1 MKSQKSLNPFLASA
15 LLAAVSAKD
24 YTSNDDGSITTGQ
37 GITAKGEYFDRING
51 GEWTRT
57 ENLIPT
63 EGLAHILNVA
73 LGTTPKPA
81 SYHLALFSAAA
92 QPTANWTAA
101 SFASTASEIVSMTE
115 GYSAATRPTWTPAK
129 TATNSID
136 NMTAGNVAKVTM
148 KTASTLTVQGA
159 AMLTTSAKGGTTGAL
174 ISASKY
180 ASPRVFQDGDTY
192 EIGYRISLTV

>member
-1 MKSQKSLNPFLASA
+1 VKSHKSLNPFLASA

-24 YTSNDDGSITTGQ
+24 YISNDDGSITTGQ

-73 LGTTPKPA
+73 LGTAPKPA

-92 QPTANWTAA
+92 QPAANWTAA

-115 GYSAATRPTWTPAK
+115 GYSSATRPTWTPAN

-136 NMTAGNVAKVTM
+136 NMAAVAKVTM
-148 KTASTLTVQGA
+148 KTASSLTVQGA
-159 AMLTTSAKGGTTGAL
+159 AMLTNSSKGSTAGAL

-180 ASPRVFQDGDTY
+180 AAPRVFQDGDTY

>member
-1 MKSQKSLNPFLASA
+1 MKSHKSLNPFLASA

-24 YTSNDDGSITTGQ
+24 YTNNEDGSITTGQ
-37 GITAKGEYFDRING
+37 GITAKGEYYDRING

-92 QPTANWTAA
+92 QPAANWTAA

-115 GYSAATRPTWTPAK
+115 GYSAATRPTWTPAN
-129 TATNSID
+129 TSTNSID
-136 NMTAGNVAKVTM
+136 NMTAVAKVTM
-148 KTASTLTVQGA
+148 KTASSLTVQGA
-159 AMLTTSAKGGTTGAL
+159 AMLTNSSKGSTAGAL

-180 ASPRVFQDGDTY
+180 AAPRVFQDGDTY

>member
-1 MKSQKSLNPFLASA
+1 MRSHKRLSRAAIFS
-15 LLAAVSAKD
+15 AVSAAMAIND
-24 YTSNDDGSITTGQ
+24 YTNNDDGSITTGQ
-37 GITAKGEYFDRING
+37 GITAKGEYYDRING

-92 QPTANWTAA
+92 QPQASWTAA

-115 GYSAATRPTWTPAK
+115 GYSSATRPTWTPAN

-136 NMTAGNVAKVTM
+136 NMAAVAKVTM
-148 KTASTLTVQGA
+148 RTASSLTVQGA
-159 AMLTTSAKGGTTGAL
+159 AMLTNSSKGSTAGAL

-180 ASPRVFQDGDTY
+180 AAPRVFQDGDTY

>member
-1 MKSQKSLNPFLASA
+1 VKSQKSLNPFLASA

-24 YTSNDDGSITTGQ
+24 YTNNEDGSITTGQ
-37 GITAKGEYFDRING
+37 GITAKGEYYDRING

-92 QPTANWTAA
+92 QPAANWTAA

-115 GYSAATRPTWTPAK
+115 GYSAATRPTWTPAN

-136 NMTAGNVAKVTM
+136 NMAAVAKVTM
-148 KTASTLTVQGA
+148 KTASSLTVQGA
-159 AMLTTSAKGGTTGAL
+159 AMLTNSSKGSTAGAL

-180 ASPRVFQDGDTY
+180 AAPRVFQDGDTY

>member
-1 MKSQKSLNPFLASA
+1 MKSQKSLNPFLAST
-15 LLAAVSAKD
+15 LLAAVNAND
-24 YTSNDDGSITTGQ
+24 YTSNEDGSITTGQ

-92 QPTANWTAA
+92 QPAANWTAA

-115 GYSAATRPTWTPAK
+115 GYSAATRPTWTPAN

-136 NMTAGNVAKVTM
+136 NMAAVAKVTM
-148 KTASTLTVQGA
+148 KTASSLTVQGA
-159 AMLTTSAKGGTTGAL
+159 AMLTNSSKGGTTGAL

-180 ASPRVFQDGDTY
+180 AAPRVFQDGDTY

>member
-15 LLAAVSAKD
+15 LLAAVNAND
-24 YTSNDDGSITTGQ
+24 YTTNDDGSITTGK

-115 GYSAATRPTWTPAK
+115 GYSAATRPTWTPAN

-136 NMTAGNVAKVTM
+136 NMAAVAKVTM

-159 AMLTTSAKGGTTGAL
+159 AMLTNSSKGSTAGAL

-180 ASPRVFQDGDTY
+180 AAPRVFQDGDTY

>member
-1 MKSQKSLNPFLASA
+1 MKSHKSLNPFLASA

-24 YTSNDDGSITTGQ
+24 YTNNEDGSITTGQ
-37 GITAKGEYFDRING
+37 GITAKGEYYDRING

-92 QPTANWTAA
+92 QPAANWTAA

-115 GYSAATRPTWTPAK
+115 GYSSATRPTWTPAN

-136 NMTAGNVAKVTM
+136 NMAAVAKVTM
-148 KTASTLTVQGA
+148 KTAGNLTVQGA
-159 AMLTTSAKGGTTGAL
+159 AMLTNSSKGSTAGAL

-180 ASPRVFQDGDTY
+180 AAPRVFQDGDTY

>member
-1 MKSQKSLNPFLASA
+1 MKSHKLSRAATFSA
-15 LLAAVSAKD
+15 VSAAVSAND

-92 QPTANWTAA
+92 QPTASWTAA

-115 GYSAATRPTWTPAK
+115 GYSAATRPTWTP
-129 TATNSID
+129 TNTSTGSID
-136 NMTAGNVAKVTM
+136 NMAAVAKVTM
-148 KTASTLTVQGA
+148 KTASSLTVQGA
-159 AMLTTSAKGGTTGAL
+159 AMLTNSSKGSTAGAL

-180 ASPRVFQDGDTY
+180 AAPRVFQDGDTY

>member
-1 MKSQKSLNPFLASA
+1 MKSHKSLNPFLAST

-24 YTSNDDGSITTGQ
+24 YISNDDGSITTGQ
-37 GITAKGEYFDRING
+37 GITAKGEYYDRING

-92 QPTANWTAA
+92 QPAANWTAA

-115 GYSAATRPTWTPAK
+115 GYSSATRPTWTPAN

-136 NMTAGNVAKVTM
+136 NMAAVAKVTM
-148 KTASTLTVQGA
+148 KTASSLTVQGA
-159 AMLTTSAKGGTTGAL
+159 AMLTNSSKGSTAGAL

-180 ASPRVFQDGDTY
+180 AAPRVFQDGDTY

>member
-1 MKSQKSLNPFLASA
+1 MKSQKSLNPFLASS

-24 YTSNDDGSITTGQ
+24 YTNNDDGSITTGQ
-37 GITAKGEYFDRING
+37 GITAKGEYYDRING

-92 QPTANWTAA
+92 QPQASWTA
-101 SFASTASEIVSMTE
+101 SGFASTASEIVSMTE
-115 GYSAATRPTWTPAK
+115 GYSSATRPTWTPAN

-136 NMTAGNVAKVTM
+136 NMTAGSVAKVTM
-148 KTASTLTVQGA
+148 RTASSLTVQGA
-159 AMLTTSAKGGTTGAL
+159 AMLTNSGKGSTAGVL

-180 ASPRVFQDGDTY
+180 AAPRVFQDGDTY